1 MVEKKEIKTKK
12 ELEMEKAEKEVPV
25 TKTESTEP
33 EKVEEIKVEK
43 VEKLRDE
50 PEIETEPKTEI
61 ETESKTERRSE
72 WETRAERGRSA
83 AQKFFDDMI
92 GTFRER
98 GGDFEKAL
106 SEYTASAPGKLV
118 TDVIET
124 DGNII
129 VKADLPGVKKED
141 IVIDLTDDSI
151 EIFAKFE
158 EEIEEEG
165 VNFIKKERKYGEAR
179 RSLILPEAVKVKE
192 ASAKFDN
199 GVLTVTLPK
208 LEEKKRFQVKVD

>member
-12 ELEMEKAEKEVPV
+12 ELEMEKTEKEVPV
-25 TKTESTEP
+25 AKTESTEP

-43 VEKLRDE
+43 VEKLQDE
-50 PEIETEPKTEI
+50 PETETK
-61 ETESKTERRSE
+61 SE
-72 WETRAERGRSA
+72 WETRAERGRGA

-106 SEYTASAPGKLV
+106 SEYTASAPSKLT
-118 TDVIET
+118 TDLIET
-124 DGNII
+124 DSSLI

-141 IVIDLTDDSI
+141 IIIDLTDDSI
-151 EIFAKFE
+151 EIFARFE
-158 EEIEEEG
+158 EETEEEG
-165 VNFIKKERKYGEAR
+165 KNFIKKERRYGEAR

-192 ASAKFDN
+192 TSAKFDN

>member
-25 TKTESTEP
+25 SKSTEP
-33 EKVEEIKVEK
+33 EVVEEVKVKK
-43 VEKLRDE
+43 VEKLPDE
-50 PEIETEPKTEI
+50 PEVETEP
-61 ETESKTERRSE
+61 ESERKNE
-72 WETRAERGRSA
+72 WEVRAERGRGA

-106 SEYTASAPGKLV
+106 SEYTASAPSKLT
-118 TDVIET
+118 TDLIET
-124 DGNII
+124 DGSII

-158 EEIEEEG
+158 EETEEEG
-165 VNFIKKERKYGEAR
+165 VNFIKKERRYGEAK
-179 RSLILPEAVKVKE
+179 RSLILPEAIKVKE
-192 ASAKFDN
+192 TSAKFDN